1 MPHDVDALNAGF
13 AGQLL
18 EQYLENP
25 SSVPEE
31 WRSLFEAADNGEL
44 LGLQPGLVR
53 LLERRTNGAAVAPV
67 VAEASLAET
76 RPAEVDDELLE
87 GVAAAVALVKAYRT
101 HGHLAARLDPLGSEP
116 PGDPSLE
123 PERMDTKLTPELQAR
138 IPARLLRTYVEG
150 DTLADALPRL
160 QQTYCETIAYEVEH
174 ISDLEER
181 VWLRE
186 AIESGRYRQP
196 LTDEEELALLTR
208 LTEVG
213 GLETYLRKAFLGQK
227 QFSIEGLDVL
237 VPMLDEAIRLAA
249 EGGAHEAVIGMAH
262 RGRLNVLAHVIGRPY
277 ETILREFEGER
288 MLEAISSDSEGGT
301 GDVKYH
307 LGAHGKRVTPN
318 GEINVTLAANP
329 SHLEA
334 VDPVVE
340 GRTRADQTDRS
351 TREGLHDPSVAL
363 AILIHGDAAF
373 PAQGVVAETLNLSY
387 LDGYATGGT
396 LHLIS
401 NNQVGF
407 TTEPEEG
414 RSTRYSSDLAKG
426 FDAPII
432 HVNAD
437 DPEAAIAAVRL
448 ALAFRRRF
456 CNDVV
461 IDLVGYRRHGHN
473 EQDEAAYTQPLT
485 AARILRHPPVREQF
499 AQRLE
504 ERSIVTREEAER
516 LDSEMTAAMRAAHE
530 RLKAAIG
537 ASTPPPAEEK
547 PAADVSVDLA
557 TAVPADRLRALD
569 AQLLEVPDGFTV
581 HPKLLRQLERR
592 PKALEEGGIDWGQAE
607 SLAFATLVVEGIP
620 VRLTGQDTE
629 RGTFSHRHLVLH
641 DAKNGQR
648 WTPIQ
653 RLPDATASFEVFNS
667 PLSEYA
673 CVGFEYGYSIA
684 APDALVLWEAQF
696 GDFVNGAQI
705 VIDQFI
711 SSGRSK
717 WGETSRLT
725 LLLPHGYEGNGPE
738 HSSARAERFLQL
750 AAQNNIRIANCT
762 TAAQYFH
769 LLRRQ
774 ALTPVARPLVVLTP
788 KGLLRLKEAS
798 STLQDLADGSFRPV
812 LDDSTVEAGEVTR
825 LVLCS
830 GKVYYD
836 VVGHEARAG
845 ARHIAVGRLEQLYP
859 FPVDAA
865 RRLVRTYPNLEEIV
879 WVQEEPQNMGPWRS
893 IRHRL
898 EGAAAGVPLRYVG
911 RSWRASPSE
920 GYPTAHRLEQ
930 DRIARDAFS

>member
-1 MPHDVDALNAGF
+1 VPHDVDALNAGF

-53 LLERRTNGAAVAPV
+53 LLERRTNGAAAP
-67 VAEASLAET
+67 AET
-76 RPAEVDDELLE
+76 VEKTPPAAVDEELLE

-138 IPARLLRTYVEG
+138 IPAPLLRTYVEG
-150 DTLADALPRL
+150 ETLAEALPRL
-160 QQTYCETIAYEVEH
+160 RETYCETIAYEVEH

-196 LTDEEELALLTR
+196 LTDAEELALLTR

-237 VPMLDEAIRLAA
+237 VPMLDEAITLAA

-307 LGAHGKRVTPN
+307 LGAHGRRVTPT
-318 GEINVTLAANP
+318 GEIDVTLAANP

-473 EQDEAAYTQPLT
+473 EQDEAAYTQPLM
-485 AARILRHPPVREQF
+485 ARRIVDHPPVREQF

-504 ERSIVTREEAER
+504 ERGIVSREDAER
-516 LDSEMTAAMRAAHE
+516 LVSEMTATIRAAHD

-537 ASTPPPAEEK
+537 ASTPPPAEDK
-547 PAADVSVDLA
+547 PAADVSADVA
-557 TAVPADRLRALD
+557 TAVPAERLRTLD
-569 AQLLEVPDGFTV
+569 AQLLEVPEGFTV

-607 SLAFATLVVEGIP
+607 SLAFATLAVEGIP
-620 VRLTGQDTE
+620 VRLSGQDTE

-673 CVGFEYGYSIA
+673 CVGFEYGYSVA

-774 ALTPVARPLVVLTP
+774 ALAPIARPLVVLTP

-798 STLQDLADGSFRPV
+798 STLQDLAEGSFRPV
-812 LDDSTVEAGEVTR
+812 LHDATVEPDEVTR
-825 LVLCS
+825 VVLCS

-845 ARHIAVGRLEQLYP
+845 GRHIAVGRLEQLYP
-859 FPVDAA
+859 FPVDAVA
-865 RRLVRTYPNLEEIV
+865 ELVRTYPNVREIL

-898 EGAAAGVPLRYVG
+898 EGAADGVPLRYLG
-911 RSWRASPSE
+911 RPWRASPSE

>member
-31 WRSLFEAADNGEL
+31 WRSLFETADNGEL

-53 LLERRTNGAAVAPV
+53 LLERRTNGASIAPAPAPAAPAPPV
-67 VAEASLAET
+67 EADE
-76 RPAEVDDELLE
+76 ELLG
-87 GVAAAVALVKAYRT
+87 GVAAAMALVKAYRT

-116 PGDPSLE
+116 PGDPALEAERME
-123 PERMDTKLTPELQAR
+123 PELTPELQQR
-138 IPARLLRTYVEG
+138 IPARLLRTYVEAE
-150 DTLADALPRL
+150 TLADALPKL
-160 QQTYCETIAYEVEH
+160 QDTYCGTIAYELEH
-174 ISDLEER
+174 ISDHEER

-237 VPMLDEAIRLAA
+237 VPMLDEAITLAA

-307 LGAHGKRVTPN
+307 LGAHGRRVTPN

-473 EQDEAAYTQPLT
+473 EQDEAAYTQPLM
-485 AARILRHPPVREQF
+485 AGRIVDHPPVREQF

-504 ERSIVTREEAER
+504 ERGVVSRDDAER
-516 LDSEMTAAMRAAHE
+516 LVSDMTATMRAAHD

-537 ASTPPPAEEK
+537 ASTPAPVEDK
-547 PAADVSVDLA
+547 PSADVSADVA
-557 TAVPADRLRALD
+557 TAVPAERLRALD

-607 SLAFATLVVEGIP
+607 SLAFATLAVEGIP

-641 DAKNGQR
+641 DAENGQR

-653 RLPDATASFEVFNS
+653 RLLDATASFEVFNS

-673 CVGFEYGYSIA
+673 CVGFEYGYSVA

-774 ALTPVARPLVVLTP
+774 ALAPVARPLVVLTP

-798 STLQDLADGSFRPV
+798 STLQDLSEGSFRPV
-812 LDDSTVEAGEVTR
+812 LDDATVEPGEVTR

-859 FPVDAA
+859 FPVDAVA
-865 RRLVRTYPNLEEIV
+865 ELVRKYPNVREIL

-898 EGAAAGVPLRYVG
+898 EGAADGVPLRYVG
-911 RSWRASPSE
+911 RPWRASPSE

-930 DRIARDAFS
+930 DRIARAAFS

>member
-31 WRSLFEAADNGEL
+31 WRSLFETADNGEL

-53 LLERRTNGAAVAPV
+53 LLERRTNGASIAP
-67 VAEASLAET
+67 APAPAALAPPEEADE
-76 RPAEVDDELLE
+76 ELLG
-87 GVAAAVALVKAYRT
+87 GVAAAMALVKAYRT

-116 PGDPSLE
+116 PGDPALEAERME
-123 PERMDTKLTPELQAR
+123 PELTPELQQR
-138 IPARLLRTYVEG
+138 IPARLLRTYVEAE
-150 DTLADALPRL
+150 TLADALPKL
-160 QQTYCETIAYEVEH
+160 QDTYCGTIAYELEH
-174 ISDLEER
+174 ISDHEER

-237 VPMLDEAIRLAA
+237 VPMLDEAVTLAA
-249 EGGAHEAVIGMAH
+249 QGGAHEAVIGMAH

-307 LGAHGKRVTPN
+307 LGAHGRRVTPN

-473 EQDEAAYTQPLT
+473 EQDEAAYTQPLM
-485 AARILRHPPVREQF
+485 AGRIVDHPPVREQF

-504 ERSIVTREEAER
+504 ERGVVSRDDAER
-516 LDSEMTAAMRAAHE
+516 LVSDMTATMRAAHD

-537 ASTPPPAEEK
+537 ASTPAPVEDK
-547 PAADVSVDLA
+547 PSADVSADVA
-557 TAVPADRLRALD
+557 TAVPAERLRALD

-607 SLAFATLVVEGIP
+607 SLAFATLAVEGIP

-641 DAKNGQR
+641 DAENGQR

-673 CVGFEYGYSIA
+673 CVGFEYGYSVA

-774 ALTPVARPLVVLTP
+774 ALAPIARPLVVLTP
-788 KGLLRLKEAS
+788 
-798 STLQDLADGSFRPV
+798 
-812 LDDSTVEAGEVTR
+812 
-825 LVLCS
+825 
-830 GKVYYD
+830 
-836 VVGHEARAG
+836 
-845 ARHIAVGRLEQLYP
+845 
-859 FPVDAA
+859 
-865 RRLVRTYPNLEEIV
+865 
-879 WVQEEPQNMGPWRS
+879 
-893 IRHRL
+893 
-898 EGAAAGVPLRYVG
+898 
-911 RSWRASPSE
+911 
-920 GYPTAHRLEQ
+920 
-930 DRIARDAFS
+930 